1 MIPLQRR
8 RIALVGGAGFIGHNL
23 ALALAKRGAAVS
35 IIDGLQV
42 NNLLA
47 FASADHDR
55 PDRDLALRIVNER
68 LDLLRAADIPL
79 YIQDAR
85 DEGALAHRLR
95 DLQPQ
100 VLIHLAGLSHAQ
112 RSNEDPGSA
121 FEHTLRTLES
131 SLACVRADIEHFV
144 FFSSSMV
151 YGHFCEPTVT
161 EDAPCNPLGIYAA
174 LKYAGEKMVIA
185 HHQVFGMPYT
195 IVRPS
200 ALYGERCVSRRVVQ
214 VFVENALQGADLIV
228 HGDGSDR
235 LDFTYIDDLVEG
247 IVRVIQHEGA
257 RNDTFNM
264 AFGCSRSIGEL
275 IEVLKV
281 HFPPINVV
289 FHRRGQLTPQRGTL
303 SVAKARK
310 QIGYEPG
317 YPLERGLVL
326 YLDWYRTLDG
336 LAAGRARSPV
346 ATPALVTTMLPCPA

>member
-131 SLACVRADIEHFV
+131 SLACARGEVEHFIY
-144 FFSSSMV
+144 FSSSMV

-161 EDAPCNPLGIYAA
+161 EDAPCNPLGIYGA

-275 IEVLKV
+275 IGLLQE
-281 HFPPINVV
+281 HFPGLDVGYE
-289 FHRRGQLTPQRGTL
+289 RRGKLTPQRGTL
-303 SVAKARK
+303 SIAKARTLV
-310 QIGYEPG
+310 GYEPR
-317 YPLERGLVL
+317 YSLERGLSS
-326 YLDWYRTLDG
+326 YLAWYRSLPPLRG
-336 LAAGRARSPV
+336 QPRAARLHVESPSAEPV
-346 ATPALVTTMLPCPA
+346 PVSA

>member
-131 SLACVRADIEHFV
+131 SLACARGEVEHFIY
-144 FFSSSMV
+144 FSSSMV

-161 EDAPCNPLGIYAA
+161 EDAPCNPLGIYGA

-289 FHRRGQLTPQRGTL
+289 FHRRGRLTPQRGTL

-310 QIGYEPG
+310 QIGYDPG
-317 YPLERGLVL
+317 YPLERGLAL